1 MTTQTKSKSLPIEFK
16 SATEL
21 MALLKAK
28 ELSSVELLELFLA
41 RIKAHNE
48 RFNIVVTLDADNAK
62 RAAKQ
67 ADEERARG
75 HASGALH
82 GLPMTIKDSWEV
94 VGMTATCGMRSLAS
108 HRPARD
114 ADAIARLR
122 SAGAI
127 FFGKT
132 NLPTGAA
139 DHQSYN
145 SLFGLT
151 RNPWNVERTVG
162 GSSGGAAAA
171 LASGFTPLEL
181 GSDIGG
187 SIRCPAHFNGVYG
200 HKPSYGI
207 VPMRGHIPPP
217 PGALSEFELGVGGP
231 LARSADDLELA
242 MDLLASPQELDQTA
256 WSLRIP
262 ASRHEKL
269 SDFRV
274 AIWAD
279 AKHYTIDSRCLQAI
293 EEYAADLRRAGV
305 KVDDKARPEIDPI
318 ESYDVYLNALIAV
331 MAAGMPPLPDNFAP
345 DDQNYAAR
353 FARASKLSYAEF
365 GHFAEKREHLF
376 RAWRRFFENYD
387 VLLCPVMPTVAF
399 PHDTSGIE
407 EGGQFTRTLIVD
419 GKPRPYLDNLQWPGL
434 ITVANLPATAV
445 PDRPPRRW
453 LADGTANRGAISRG
467 PHHAS
472 VRAIGRKRIWRI
484 CSAAGFRGQMIADA
498 SARRASIS
506 LGRRF
511 VLRDSLSIR

>member
-1 MTTQTKSKSLPIEFK
+1 MTRQAESKSMPIQFK
-16 SATEL
+16 SATDL
-21 MALLKAK
+21 IAMLKAR
-28 ELSSVELLELFLA
+28 ELSSLELLDLQLA
-41 RIKAHNE
+41 RVKAHND
-48 RFNIVVTLDADNAK
+48 NLNAVIALDADNA
-62 RAAKQ
+62 RHAARR

-82 GLPMTIKDSWEV
+82 GLPLTIKDSWEV
-94 VGMTATCGMRSLAS
+94 VGMPATCGIDALAN

-114 ADAIARLR
+114 ADAIARFR

-145 SLFGLT
+145 ALFGLT

-217 PGALSEFELGVGGP
+217 PGSLSDFELGVGGP
-231 LARSADDLELA
+231 LARSAYDLELA
-242 MDLLASPQELDQTA
+242 MDLLASPAELDQTA

-274 AIWAD
+274 AMWAD
-279 AKHYTIDSRCLQAI
+279 AKHYTIDARCLQAM
-293 EEYAADLRRAGV
+293 EEYANDLRRAGV
-305 KVDDKARPEIDPI
+305 KVDDKARPEIDPVD
-318 ESYDVYLNALIAV
+318 SYDVYLNILIAV
-331 MAAGMPPLPDNFAP
+331 MAAGMPPIPDTFAP
-345 DDQNYAAR
+345 DDRSYAAR
-353 FARASKLSYAEF
+353 FARAGRLSYQEF
-365 GHFAEKREHLF
+365 ARHAEKREHIS
-376 RAWRRFFENYD
+376 RAWRAFFEKYD
-387 VLLCPVMPTVAF
+387 VLLCPIMPTVAF
-399 PHDTSGIE
+399 PHDTSSIE
-407 EGGQFTRTLIVD
+407 EGGQFTRTLLVD

-445 PDRPPRRW
+445 PTGRIVDGMPTGLQIAGPYLEDRTTLRFAQLAEKEFGGFVRPP
-453 LADGTANRGAISRG
+453 
-467 PHHAS
+467 
-472 VRAIGRKRIWRI
+472 V
-484 CSAAGFRGQMIADA
+484 FRD
-498 SARRASIS
+498 
-506 LGRRF
+506 
-511 VLRDSLSIR
+511 